1 MTHPSL
7 SHLARRVF
15 RPGTLMR
22 ERYNGF
28 MELLHYDNI
37 GLEIIADL
45 QEIRHGHECADWARI
60 DWLVRRV
67 IKATRRM
74 IHAFGAMSPGS
85 ARDILQWHDRVAAD
99 ILAGCSLP
107 VLPSD
112 PPYLLDLDGHPLEE
126 HLVGGKAA
134 ALSRV
139 MSHGGIHVLPGCVV
153 TSRAWQLFVEHNDL
167 RFRIDRALQSV
178 RPHDHVKMTK
188 LAEYMQNLILESEV
202 PESVAGELSSRVR
215 SYCRTSPD
223 SRFILRSSAV
233 AEDGSFSFAGQ
244 YESIPDVSFGGITEG
259 YKRVLAGKYSPN
271 ALFYRIHHGFT
282 DTETPMA
289 VLVQPMLN
297 PVASGVVYT
306 RDPAGGGDMLGIYAV
321 RGRGEALMDGQV
333 TPTAGLVPRCGPF
346 CGGGIEHCLDEE
358 VCTTLARSALQLEE
372 IQGEPQDVEWALDAH
387 NRLFI
392 LQTRPLT
399 AAFDTVGAR
408 TCHLAGGSAVHN
420 PLPICLSRVAPGTAY
435 GPVHAIKDC
444 GRPTDVPLG
453 SILLVRSLRPELA
466 SLLDRVRGVL
476 AESGSRACHFAAVA
490 REFGIPVLVGPGVDG
505 IASMSPFVTMD
516 GNNAHVYPGREEGLL
531 KAAVRIEPRSSPV
544 ANRLDRIMDRIG
556 TLNLTD
562 AMSSD
567 FNLEHCSS
575 LHDVIRLVHE
585 MGVRTMFALVDK
597 TGRGMGRARKLES
610 ELPLSMRIV
619 DLGDGLNSDHRRTA
633 VGPQEIRCLPLR
645 ELWKGL
651 ASPDIFWDSNMPHMD
666 WEEFD
671 RISAGIFGAKSALLA
686 SYAVVSKR
694 YMHVLLRFGYHFSV
708 VDSLLAE
715 TSKNT
720 YVNFRFKG
728 GGADMEGR
736 LLRLTFIARVLGENG
751 FGVAVKGDRLD
762 AHMNRFCVEETRT
775 GLVRL
780 GRVLAM
786 TRLMDMRLNAPEQI
800 DPLIEEF
807 YSG

>member
-1 MTHPSL
+1 
-7 SHLARRVF
+7 
-15 RPGTLMR
+15 MR

-45 QEIRHGHECADWARI
+45 QEIRQGHACADWARI
-60 DWLVRRV
+60 DWLIRRV
-67 IKATRRM
+67 IKATGRM
-74 IHAFGAMSPGS
+74 IRAFEAMSPGS
-85 ARDILQWHDRVAAD
+85 AREIIQWHDRVSGE
-99 ILAGCSLP
+99 ILAGCRVPGLSSDSP
-107 VLPSD
+107 YVLPLNGR
-112 PPYLLDLDGHPLEE
+112 PLDE

-139 MSHGGIHVLPGCVV
+139 MSHEGVRVLPGCVV

-188 LAEYMQNLILESEV
+188 LAAYMQHLIMEGEV
-202 PESVAGELSSRVR
+202 PEPVAVALESGVGALLESF
-215 SYCRTSPD
+215 PD
-223 SRFILRSSAV
+223 ATFILRSSAV

-244 YESIPDVSFGGITEG
+244 YESVPDVPFGEILDG

-289 VLVQPMLN
+289 VLAQPMLD

-306 RDPAGGGDMLGIYAV
+306 RDPAGDGNELGIYAV
-321 RGRGEALMDGQV
+321 TGRGEALMDGKV
-333 TPTAGLVPRCGPF
+333 TPEACLLSRSGPHDGHGPECCLNAETRATLVATALK
-346 CGGGIEHCLDEE
+346 
-358 VCTTLARSALQLEE
+358 LED
-372 IQGEPQDVEWALDAH
+372 IQREPQDVEWALDAN

-399 AAFDTVGAR
+399 AAFEDGTPRECDFSGESTTHA
-408 TCHLAGGSAVHN
+408 
-420 PLPICLSRVAPGTAY
+420 PLPICLHRVAPGTAH
-435 GPVHAIKDC
+435 GPVHVLTDC
-444 GRPTDVPLG
+444 TRPTDVPLG
-453 SILLVRSLRPELA
+453 CILVVGSLRPELA

-490 REFGIPVLVGPGVDG
+490 REFGIPVLVGRGVDG
-505 IASMSPFVTMD
+505 IAAMSPIVTMD
-516 GNNAHVYPGREEGLL
+516 GTNARVYPGREDGLL

-544 ANRLDRIMDRIG
+544 ANRLGGVMDTIG
-556 TLNLTD
+556 VLHLTD
-562 AMSSD
+562 ASSPD
-567 FNLEHCSS
+567 FNLEHCRS

-619 DLGDGLNSDHRRTA
+619 DLGDGLANDHRRAA
-633 VGPQEIRCLPLR
+633 VSPQDIRCLPLV

-708 VDSLLAE
+708 VDSLLSE

-736 LLRLTFIARVLGENG
+736 LLRLEFIARVLGENG
-751 FGVAVKGDRLD
+751 FHVAIKGDRLD
-762 AHMNRFCVEETRT
+762 AHMNRLCVEETRT
-775 GLVRL
+775 GLIRL

-800 DPLIEEF
+800 EPLIEEF